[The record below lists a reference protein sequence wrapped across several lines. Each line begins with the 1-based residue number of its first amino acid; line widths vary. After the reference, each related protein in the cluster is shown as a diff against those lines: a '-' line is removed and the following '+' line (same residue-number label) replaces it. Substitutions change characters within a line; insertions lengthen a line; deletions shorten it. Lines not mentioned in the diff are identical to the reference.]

1 MPTFRCGRSPATRA
15 LTADERLREDHQ
27 AADER
32 LREDHQAADER
43 LREDHQAVG
52 VKVTAFGH
60 LLQPGRIG
68 TMTVRNRL
76 VMSPMETMY
85 GTPEGLPSE
94 RTRDYFAARAR
105 GGVGLITV
113 GATAIDHRHPETPGG
128 LHLATDAA
136 VDAHR
141 ALVEVVHEHGAKI
154 QPQIVHAGP
163 DGLGPEMHGVT
174 SLGPSVI
181 PSYLTGR
188 PSAEVSSEQ
197 IVEIIGLFKAAV
209 RRAVEAG
216 YDGIELHAAHGYM
229 FLGSFLAPQRNRRT
243 DDYRGDSMKGR
254 IRVVVETL
262 AAIRSEV
269 GDEFPITLRISGYE
283 RIAGGRPI
291 YETAQVAPQLVEAGV
306 DAFHISG
313 GVIDRLVTGMV
324 NASDDGDA
332 LNVGAA
338 AAVKQV
344 VDVPV
349 ITVGR
354 IHDPDRAEQIVA
366 DGRADFVAMGRPL
379 LADPD
384 LPNKLL
390 WSQAHRIRKCI
401 SCENCIDAMEQRFS
415 VDCAVNPRTGKE
427 RELTPGRAD
436 RSKRVVVIGGGP
448 AGLEAARVA
457 SGRGH
462 RVTLFERNN
471 QLGGALLW
479 ASILHPENE
488 PFLHY
493 LRREIADARVDVRL
507 KHTVTADEVVRLA
520 PEAVV
525 VATGGRVVLPVV
537 PGAALPHVYSG
548 PALRELLA
556 GHAAPS
562 QPAWQRMSARA
573 LTGWGQRLV
582 QPKAVRVATRAWM
595 PLGHRVGIV
604 GGDLVALELAE
615 FLAARGRLVT
625 VLNGGRTIAPEI
637 GNKRKTEHM
646 DRLDRLGVAV
656 HVRADVERI
665 VPGGL
670 VFRPDAGTSR
680 ELVADAV
687 VLAGSLEPDTELYDT
702 LAAAM
707 PDADV
712 SAAGDCT
719 GLGLIR
725 KATEDGARA
734 ACAI

>member
-1 MPTFRCGRSPATRA
+1 MA
-15 LTADERLREDHQ
+15 
-27 AADER
+27 
-32 LREDHQAADER
+32 
-43 LREDHQAVG
+43 
-52 VKVTAFGH
+52 
-60 LLQPGRIG
+60 
-68 TMTVRNRL
+68 VRNRL

-85 GTPEGLPSE
+85 GTPDGLPSE
-94 RTRDYFAARAR
+94 RTRDYFAARAE

-113 GATAIDHRHPETPGG
+113 GATGIDHRHPETPGG
-128 LHLATDAA
+128 LHLGTDAA

-141 ALVEVVHEHGAKI
+141 ALVDTVHQHGAKI

-181 PSYLTGR
+181 GSYLTGR
-188 PSAEVSSEQ
+188 PSAEVSPAQ
-197 IVEIIGLFKAAV
+197 IAEIVDLFKAAAG
-209 RRAVEAG
+209 RAVAAG

-243 DDYRGDSMKGR
+243 DDYRGDSVRGR
-254 IRVVVETL
+254 LRVVLETL

-291 YETAQVAPQLVEAGV
+291 YETAQVAPQLVAAGV
-306 DAFHISG
+306 DAFHVSG

-324 NASDDGDA
+324 NAADDGDA

-349 ITVGR
+349 IAVGR
-354 IHDPDRAEQIVA
+354 IHDPSRAEQILA
-366 DGRADFVAMGRPL
+366 DGRADFIAMGRPL

-390 WSQAHRIRKCI
+390 SGRAHRIRRCI

-427 RELTPGRAD
+427 RELTPHRAE
-436 RSKRVVVIGGGP
+436 RGKRVVVIGGGP

-462 RVTLFERNN
+462 RVTLFERND

-507 KHTVTADEVVRLA
+507 GHAVTAEEVVELA

-525 VATGGRVVLPVV
+525 VATGGRVALPEV

-556 GHAAPS
+556 GHAERG
-562 QPAWQRMSARA
+562 QPAWQRLGARILA
-573 LTGWGQRLV
+573 GRGQRLV
-582 QPKAVRVATRAWM
+582 QPKAVRLATRAWM
-595 PLGHRVGIV
+595 PLGHRVAIV

-625 VLNGGRTIAPEI
+625 ILEAGKTIAPEI

-665 VPGGL
+665 AAGGL
-670 VFRPDAGTSR
+670 VFRPNAGSPR
-680 ELVADAV
+680 ELAADAV
-687 VLAGSLEPDTELYDT
+687 VLAGSLEPDTTLHDT

-707 PDADV
+707 PDV
-712 SAAGDCT
+712 VVRAAGDCT

>member
-1 MPTFRCGRSPATRA
+1 MA
-15 LTADERLREDHQ
+15 
-27 AADER
+27 
-32 LREDHQAADER
+32 
-43 LREDHQAVG
+43 
-52 VKVTAFGH
+52 
-60 LLQPGRIG
+60 
-68 TMTVRNRL
+68 VRNRL

-85 GTPEGLPSE
+85 GTPDGLPSA
-94 RTRDYFAARAR
+94 RTRDYFVARAR

-113 GATAIDHRHPETPGG
+113 GATGIDDKHPETPSG
-128 LHLATDAA
+128 LHLGTDAA
-136 VDAHR
+136 VPAHR
-141 ALVEVVHEHGAKI
+141 ALVDAVHEHGAKI

-163 DGLGPEMHGVT
+163 DGLGPELHNVT

-188 PSAEVSSEQ
+188 PSAEATSGQ
-197 IVEIIGLFKAAV
+197 IAEIIDRFKAAA
-209 RRAVEAG
+209 RRAVQAG

-243 DDYRGDSMKGR
+243 DDYRGDSAKGR
-254 IRVVVETL
+254 IRVVLETL

-269 GDEFPITLRISGYE
+269 GGGFPVTLRISGYE
-283 RIAGGRPI
+283 RVAGGRPI
-291 YETAQVAPQLVEAGV
+291 YETAELAPQLAAAGV
-306 DAFHISG
+306 DAFHVSG

-324 NASDDGDA
+324 NAADDGDA

-349 ITVGR
+349 IVVGR
-354 IHDPDRAEQIVA
+354 IHDPGLAEQILA

-379 LADPD
+379 LADAD
-384 LPNKLL
+384 LPNKVL
-390 WSQAHRIRKCI
+390 SGQPRRIRKCI

-427 RELTPGRAD
+427 RELSTGRAGH
-436 RSKRVVVIGGGP
+436 RKRVVVIGGGP

-479 ASILHPENE
+479 AAILHPENE

-493 LRREIADARVDVRL
+493 LRREVADAGVDVRL
-507 KHTVTADEVVRLA
+507 GHAVSAAEIVRHA

-525 VATGGRVVLPVV
+525 VATGGRVVVPAV

-548 PALRELLA
+548 PALKELLA
-556 GHAAPS
+556 GHAEPS
-562 QPAWQRMSARA
+562 GPTWQRLGAR
-573 LTGWGQRLV
+573 LLSGRGQRLV
-582 QPKAVRVATRAWM
+582 QPRVFRFATRAWM
-595 PLGHRVGIV
+595 PLGRRVAIV

-615 FLAARGRLVT
+615 FLAARGRVVT
-625 VLNGGRTIAPEI
+625 ILEAGTTIAPEI

-646 DRLDRLGVAV
+646 NRLDRLGVAV
-656 HVRADVERI
+656 HVRARVDRI
-665 VPGGL
+665 VPEGL
-670 VFRPDAGTSR
+670 TFRPKAGMSR
-680 ELVADAV
+680 ELEADAV
-687 VLAGSLEPDTELYDT
+687 LLAGAVEPDTTLYDV
-702 LAAAM
+702 LATAL
-707 PDADV
+707 PDAVV